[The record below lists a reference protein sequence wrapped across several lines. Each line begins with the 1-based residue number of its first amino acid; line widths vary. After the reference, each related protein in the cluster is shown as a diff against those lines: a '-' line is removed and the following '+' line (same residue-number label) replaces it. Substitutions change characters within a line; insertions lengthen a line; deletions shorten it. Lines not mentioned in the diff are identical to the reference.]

1 MIGIAL
7 IGCGGIALANHLP
20 GFALCREDARVASLC
35 DSDPAVLARAS
46 QQADVKATFTD
57 YNQALAHPGVDAV
70 VIATPKFSHAP
81 IALAAFAADSH
92 VLCEKPIAMD
102 YAESVN
108 MLRAAEAAN
117 VRHMTAFT

>member
-20 GFALCREDARVASLC
+20 GFGLCREHARVVALC
-35 DSDPAVLARAS
+35 DSDPAVLARAA
-46 QQADVKATFTD
+46 QQSGVSATFTD
-57 YNQALAHPGVDAV
+57 YNQVLAHPGVDAV
-70 VIATPKFSHAP
+70 VIATPNFSHAP
-81 IALAAFAADSH
+81 IALAAFAAGKH

-102 YAESVN
+102 YAESVK
-108 MLRAAEAAN
+108 MLRAAESAN